1 LFKKKGDKKMKKIFI
16 LFFIITAA
24 FSATGCV
31 TASGGRYIGPLPY
44 EGPLG
49 QVMASNLALIC
60 PGDIFVG
67 PPVNRCLMSLTNIDT
82 RFLGYPMY
90 SGERQLSR
98 AEKIAIIS
106 ASGAAIGGAVRG
118 WRGAAIGGAVGAV
131 AATMATNRSR
141 QTTTQTT
148 TKEPVVMVNN
158 YQSRLWGPG
167 AAPRLINCLEVF
179 GRELT
184 LQNLTGDPLRVFVEG
199 EYNSPVAV
207 LKPRESACADPGLRY
222 EAQVIQTAVDAAG
235 WVGGTQNVPRK
246 PEALPGLRLVW
257 R

>member
-1 LFKKKGDKKMKKIFI
+1 MKKIFI

-131 AATMATNRSR
+131 AATMATATTRSRR
-141 QTTTQTT
+141 QTTTEGPIVIMS
-148 TKEPVVMVNN
+148 K
-158 YQSRLWGPG
+158 SGLWGPG
-167 AAPRLINCLEVF
+167 VPRLINCIEVL